1 LWVKEISCIVEAVPP
16 TLRRV
21 RKAPERKPPNE
32 RALHYIEQQRE
43 VQKLLLPR
51 LRTVEAPRR
60 LELPHVG
67 KGLAAELAG
76 VTPAHL
82 RAFEKGETPL
92 NEDKRARLMAAY
104 GITYREWLQLELEAA
119 EEVANR
125 PYKPFTVDPAAVAEA
140 KEAAA
145 RRRRR
150 GGRGGEQE

>member
-1 LWVKEISCIVEAVPP
+1 
-16 TLRRV
+16 V
-21 RKAPERKPPNE
+21 RKALERKPPKE

-51 LRTVEAPRR
+51 LRSEEAPRR

-82 RAFEKGETPL
+82 RAFENGGTLL
-92 NEDKRARLMAAY
+92 NADKRARLMAAY
-104 GITYREWLQLELEAA
+104 GITYREWLQLELKVA

-125 PYKPFTVDPAAVAEA
+125 PYEQVTTDPAAVAEA
-140 KEAAA
+140 KQAAA

-150 GGRGGEQE
+150 GRGGEQE